1 MRVLSVLAVI
11 TVCVFFLIILVFHI
25 RSPRP
30 LRSLLLNAALG
41 IISLVA
47 INLTTRF
54 TGVHIPVNPY
64 SAGGSAVFGIPATVA
79 LIILQMLIKE

>member
-25 RSPRP
+25 RSRRP

-54 TGVHIPVNPY
+54 TGVHIPVNWF
-64 SAGGSAVFGIPATVA
+64 SVGGSGIFGLPAVFA
-79 LIILQMLIKE
+79 LLILQMII